1 MDQRLLSYIF
11 SSLSRDVFIGVGR
24 HRTSA
29 QVWRALGNSFASQT
43 QARSVNTR
51 ISLTATKKG
60 EMSVTDYF
68 NKMKFYGDE
77 MVAAREVL
85 DDEELVSYILGHG
98 PWTRV

>member
-1 MDQRLLSYIF
+1 M
-11 SSLSRDVFIGVGR
+11 SLSRDEFIGVVR
-24 HRTSA
+24 HQTSV
-29 QVWRALGNSFASQT
+29 QVWHALGNSFASQT

-51 ISLTATKKG
+51 ISLATAKKG
-60 EMSVTDYF
+60 EMSLTDYF
-68 NKMKFYGDE
+68 NKMKLYRDE

>member
-1 MDQRLLSYIF
+1 M
-11 SSLSRDVFIGVGR
+11 
-24 HRTSA
+24 
-29 QVWRALGNSFASQT
+29 QVWHALGNSFASQT

-77 MVAAREVL
+77 MVADREVL
-85 DDEELVSYILGHG
+85 DDEELVS
-98 PWTRV
+98 